1 MKKMNLV
8 FNIVILGILFSAC
21 TNKKVISEKIVN
33 TNKLYSESIIGL
45 EDCAD
50 KVTQI
55 KMDTNLRFMGAQY
68 NNDKYSSELRM
79 CKVDD
84 NSVSIK
90 IFKKEY
96 INGREFDNE
105 STYNGVLLQECGKE
119 NPIFIN
125 NSKLTVCKRKDGFTQ
140 VRVYRNLN

>member
-1 MKKMNLV
+1 MMKKINLL
-8 FNIVILGILFSAC
+8 FIIAILGILFSAC
-21 TNKKVISEKIVN
+21 SNKKVSSEKIN
-33 TNKLYSESIIGL
+33 NSELYNEIIIGL
-45 EDCAD
+45 EYCTD
-50 KVTQI
+50 KVTKI

-119 NPIFIN
+119 TPMFIN

>member
-8 FNIVILGILFSAC
+8 FNIVILGILLAAC

-84 NSVSIK
+84 NQ
-90 IFKKEY
+90 F
-96 INGREFDNE
+96 
-105 STYNGVLLQECGKE
+105 
-119 NPIFIN
+119 P
-125 NSKLTVCKRKDGFTQ
+125 
-140 VRVYRNLN
+140 